1 MNDSE
6 ADEWVRLWVLLLLRG
21 GRDVCVCCEWVHV
34 CVFFLCVFVLLH
46 KGLGKGKPKSLNPR
60 DFICL
65 YVMYS
70 CLCSC
75 LFLCAHICA
84 CVCTYMWK
92 PEANLGCSSSV
103 ASPPTP
109 LLKKVVSLALSLPC
123 KLGWLASELQGSAW
137 THFSMMG
144 LQACV
149 TGTREMA
156 QQ

>member
-1 MNDSE
+1 MF
-6 ADEWVRLWVLLLLRG
+6 
-21 GRDVCVCCEWVHV
+21 
-34 CVFFLCVFVLLH
+34 VFMFVF
-46 KGLGKGKPKSLNPR
+46 
-60 DFICL
+60 
-65 YVMYS
+65 
-70 CLCSC
+70 
-75 LFLCAHICA
+75 
-84 CVCTYMWK
+84 VCTYMCMCVYIHV
-92 PEANLGCSSSV
+92 EAKGQPWMFFFSSLT
-103 ASPPTP
+103 PPTP